1 MLLSK
6 LNNIGIRGTA
16 YDLFCS
22 YLTGRK
28 QSLKIGNF
36 ISGEESLTFG
46 VPQGS
51 VLGPTLF
58 LIYVNELCQLNIPN
72 CKIITYADD
81 TALII
86 HGVDWSGVQT
96 NSELALNSVTKWL
109 TKNLLTL
116 NTSKTKFILF
126 SPNSSSQPATPFVIR
141 AHTCSTSTSN
151 TSCDCPKL
159 DSTQT
164 VKYLGILV
172 DSHLKWKQQIDATV
186 TRLRKLIYI
195 FKKLRSVV
203 DFDSLIKIYFSL
215 AQSVLG
221 YCLVVWG
228 GTHKTTMLRVERGQR
243 AILKVLAKK
252 PIRYPTKALYSLC
265 QVLTVRQLFV
275 LQAIL
280 RKHCQLAYDPSIFST
295 KRRSD
300 RVCGIAVR
308 RTEAA
313 RRHFK
318 HISCKIYNR
327 INKEINIYSLTRNKL
342 KIKLNMWLKQL
353 NYNETEELVEL

>member
-1 MLLSK
+1 M
-6 LNNIGIRGTA
+6 
-16 YDLFCS
+16 
-22 YLTGRK
+22 
-28 QSLKIGNF
+28 
-36 ISGEESLTFG
+36 E
-46 VPQGS
+46 
-51 VLGPTLF
+51 
-58 LIYVNELCQLNIPN
+58 
-72 CKIITYADD
+72 
-81 TALII
+81 
-86 HGVDWSGVQT
+86 
-96 NSELALNSVTKWL
+96 
-109 TKNLLTL
+109 
-116 NTSKTKFILF
+116 
-126 SPNSSSQPATPFVIR
+126 
-141 AHTCSTSTSN
+141 
-151 TSCDCPKL
+151 
-159 DSTQT
+159 
-164 VKYLGILV
+164 
-172 DSHLKWKQQIDATV
+172 QQIDATV